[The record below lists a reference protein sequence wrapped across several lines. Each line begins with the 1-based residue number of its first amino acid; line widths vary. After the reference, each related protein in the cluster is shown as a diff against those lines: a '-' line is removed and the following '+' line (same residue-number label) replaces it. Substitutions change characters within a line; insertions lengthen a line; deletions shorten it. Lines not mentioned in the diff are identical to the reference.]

1 MKPNIPT
8 IGMWNAEREKGRKRE
23 RVCASLKLNN
33 IHLRKMNI
41 LLWMKRTTDKQH
53 QEQYNQQKPH
63 RKLFWKENK
72 SESVY
77 FKKDIN
83 IIYIHKEEQTSRR
96 LRFSQFSIA
105 FGDFQ
110 SEAKENER
118 IENGDNDGQIQQPK
132 SKYIIHQLKMKR
144 FDMTCDISRFL
155 TMEIV
160 SPSCWTW
167 KRSIFVKV
175 HFNRAISIARSENE
189 DISTSKHFFSV
200 RVFGRVRVWKST
212 MKFLNKF

>member
-1 MKPNIPT
+1 
-8 IGMWNAEREKGRKRE
+8 
-23 RVCASLKLNN
+23 
-33 IHLRKMNI
+33 MNI

-110 SEAKENER
+110 SEAKWRMKE
-118 IENGDNDGQIQQPK
+118 
-132 SKYIIHQLKMKR
+132 LKMV
-144 FDMTCDISRFL
+144 T
-155 TMEIV
+155 TM
-160 SPSCWTW
+160 
-167 KRSIFVKV
+167 
-175 HFNRAISIARSENE
+175 A
-189 DISTSKHFFSV
+189 
-200 RVFGRVRVWKST
+200 KSS
-212 MKFLNKF
+212 NQNQNI

>member
-1 MKPNIPT
+1 
-8 IGMWNAEREKGRKRE
+8 
-23 RVCASLKLNN
+23 
-33 IHLRKMNI
+33 MNI

-110 SEAKENER
+110 SEAK
-118 IENGDNDGQIQQPK
+118 
-132 SKYIIHQLKMKR
+132 
-144 FDMTCDISRFL
+144 
-155 TMEIV
+155 
-160 SPSCWTW
+160 
-167 KRSIFVKV
+167 
-175 HFNRAISIARSENE
+175 
-189 DISTSKHFFSV
+189 
-200 RVFGRVRVWKST
+200 
-212 MKFLNKF
+212 